1 MKDKI
6 ESFVSKKLIAVV
18 IGVVVLAYLGE
29 NEMVKQLVMTYIGAQ
44 GAVDVA
50 AIIKKKIGG

>member
-1 MKDKI
+1 VEKL

-18 IGVVVLAYLGE
+18 IAVAGLIYVGE
-29 NEMVKQLVMTYIGAQ
+29 YEMAKQVVMTYIGAQ

-50 AIIKKKIGG
+50 AILKKKIGG